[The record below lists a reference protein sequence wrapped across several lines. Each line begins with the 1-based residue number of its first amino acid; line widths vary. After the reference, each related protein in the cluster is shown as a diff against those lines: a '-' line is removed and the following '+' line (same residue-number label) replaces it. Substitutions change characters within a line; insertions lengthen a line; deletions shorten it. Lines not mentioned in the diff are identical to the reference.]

1 MNPKPKTLRIEDFP
15 VLRDDTS
22 LKEQFRQLHDY
33 VFSLVQDLRYLL
45 GNLSEEN
52 WNEDALKR
60 LRSGLASA
68 EALQQLTQTIQT
80 LSEKVDALT
89 GPDET
94 AAAAANENAEEEI
107 V

>member
-15 VLRDDTS
+15 VLREDTS
-22 LKEQFRQLHDY
+22 LKEQFQQLHDY
-33 VFSLVQDLRYLL
+33 VFRLVQDLRYLL

-68 EALQQLTQTIQT
+68 EALQQLTQTVQT
-80 LSEKVDALT
+80 LSETV
-89 GPDET
+89 ET
-94 AAAAANENAEEEI
+94 LAGAEAAANENAEEEI